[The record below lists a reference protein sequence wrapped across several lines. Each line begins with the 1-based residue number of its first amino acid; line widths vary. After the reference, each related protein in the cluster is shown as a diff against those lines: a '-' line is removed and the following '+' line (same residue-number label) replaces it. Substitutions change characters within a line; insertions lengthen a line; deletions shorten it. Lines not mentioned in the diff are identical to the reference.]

1 MNLLFV
7 LGNGFDL
14 QLGLPTSYHDFYQYY
29 VNTPSSSEAI
39 ARLKDEISADQQNW
53 SDLELALGK
62 ITADYSDVDTFCEVY
77 DDIQIELQ
85 RYLLKLDELMQ
96 AGTLAVNSNTDILY
110 DCIVS
115 PEKHFSKELRESIVS
130 GYNEIFSID
139 NLSQIDIHILT
150 FNYTHTIEY
159 LLRNPNL
166 PSLIPKSNSILRY
179 LRHIHRDLSPSSSV
193 WLGVDND
200 EQIQNESFQ
209 SNEDIRLRLIKPEI
223 LNEVSPFVFENITST
238 ISDADAICLFGVSL
252 GDTDQTWVKKIGNK
266 IANGTLTMLFA
277 KDDAAFKTDNSRLV
291 YQRRYKKAFIEK
303 LKNLGLSFDEKR
315 LELYV
320 EINSSIFTRDAP
332 NPHEDNLKILHNAL
346 SIQKNDVI

>member
-7 LGNGFDL
+7 IGNGFDL

-29 VNTPSSSEAI
+29 IKTPSSSEAI
-39 ARLKDEISADQQNW
+39 ARLKKIISSDQQNW

-62 ITADYSDVDTFCEVY
+62 ITADYSDADSFCEVY
-77 DDIQIELQ
+77 DDIQTELQ

-96 AGTLAVNSNTDILY
+96 AGTLAVNSNTGILS
-110 DCIVS
+110 DCIAS
-115 PEKHFSKELRESIVS
+115 PEIHFSKEVRESIVS

-139 NLSQIDIHILT
+139 KHSQIYIHILT

-159 LLRNPNL
+159 LLPNPHL
-166 PSLIPKSNSILRY
+166 PSHIPKNNSVLSY

-238 ISDADAICLFGVSL
+238 IFDADAICLFGVSL
-252 GDTDQTWVKKIGNK
+252 GDTDQTWVEKIGNK

-277 KDDAAFKTDNSRLV
+277 KVDAAFKTDNSRLV

-303 LKNLGLSFDEKR
+303 LKNLELSVDEKR
-315 LELYV
+315 LKLYV
-320 EINSSIFTRDAP
+320 EINSSIFTKDAP
-332 NPHEDNLKILHNAL
+332 NPHNDNLKLLLDSLRFQN
-346 SIQKNDVI
+346 K